1 MQIAQSKINTL
12 KAQTQIAQAKKI
24 YEKHKHK
31 LRKQKKS
38 QVKRNSNFAICEI
51 CALVCAYP
59 SSARSKAPCT
69 MTSTYLTS
77 FKENFGDESSRLWRG
92 E

>member
-38 QVKRNSNFAICEI
+38 GKAQFKFRNLRNLRTSLRISQLCE
-51 CALVCAYP
+51 V
-59 SSARSKAPCT
+59 
-69 MTSTYLTS
+69 
-77 FKENFGDESSRLWRG
+77 
-92 E
+92 